1 MERFED
7 EKSMVDREIDL
18 LRGSN
23 KLTYLSPTMAGLI
36 SIRTSKTYPFS
47 NQVASW
53 GQTIIMNNNT
63 GDDFLYGP
71 NCYLRLA
78 WTVPAM
84 NAPVANS
91 TASMDF
97 GYGSIMNVIREV
109 VLTHSSGQVLE
120 QINYSNVLSAIKTR
134 YYTSNDD
141 QFKLSSMLGGHN
153 TSTPANGSST
163 AYAGGFN
170 IISPNTQAAGVAPVL
185 TPATNLVTV
194 AAAAAGNAPA
204 VTYVSM
210 IPMSY
215 LFGVFDRRDQLI
227 PASLIAGS
235 TIQIR
240 FETLGNSATFT
251 GTGDFAVAA
260 TAQNFFSSVSF
271 SPSVV
276 YDSCRV
282 FDDVQRAIL
291 QEQSSIDGLQFSYC
305 TYFPIQQNFGGT
317 GVNFDVQYS
326 ASVTQAVMAVAAT
339 VPGATSGADNF
350 TFPNVWSQYQWR
362 IASDYK
368 PFQPVVI
375 PGQFIC
381 AEAYQYA
388 LATWQSV
395 VHTYDQVDEPEGGV
409 DLDLPAYATFAA
421 LLGTTLERSPVGLQL
436 TGVPTNN
443 SSLLNL
449 NATKTNAAH
458 NVTVFLHY
466 LRVANLR
473 GGSCAVDR

>member
-7 EKSMVDREIDL
+7 EKSMVDREIEL
-18 LRGSN
+18 LRGAN
-23 KLTYLSPTMAGLI
+23 KLTYLSPTMPGLM
-36 SIRTSKTYPFS
+36 SQRTTKTYPFS

-78 WTVPAM
+78 WTVPAFVGGVGDNVIM
-84 NAPVANS
+84 N
-91 TASMDF
+91 F

-134 YYTSNDD
+134 YYTSADD
-141 QFKLSSMLGGHN
+141 QAKLSSLLGWYE
-153 TSTPANGSST
+153 STTPVTPNRT
-163 AYAGGFN
+163 ATAGGFT
-170 IISPNTQAAGVAPVL
+170 ITTPGG
-185 TPATNLVTV
+185 PATSGVSQVVMTQ
-194 AAAAAGNAPA
+194 NAPTI
-204 VTYVSM
+204 TYVSM

-227 PASLIAGS
+227 PPSLIAGS

-240 FETLGNSATFT
+240 FETVENAATFT
-251 GTGDFAVAA
+251 GAGAQTAA
-260 TAQNFFSSVSF
+260 TSKAFYSGISF

-276 YDSCRV
+276 YDSCRS

-291 QEQSSIDGLQFSYC
+291 QEQASMDGLQFSYS
-305 TYFPIQQNFGGT
+305 TVFPIQQNFGGT

-326 ASVTQAVMAVAAT
+326 ASVTQAVMAVAAV
-339 VPGATSGADNF
+339 VPAVNSGADNF
-350 TFPNVWSQYQWR
+350 TFPDVWSQYQWR

-368 PFQPVVI
+368 PFQPVVT
-375 PGQFIC
+375 PSDAAFANPQV
-381 AEAYQYA
+381 AETYQYA
-388 LATWQSV
+388 LSTWQSV
-395 VHTYDQVDEPEGGV
+395 VHTYDNVDEPTGGV
-409 DLDLPAYATFAA
+409 AIAIPDFKTFAC

-443 SSLLNL
+443 SSLINL